1 MEAGPVGLHGN
12 AGARNL
18 AAPKVPAS
26 PTHSRQLASCGGIL
40 RPHLVDFRV
49 ACIFKLMMNFGE
61 AETGKF
67 LMRAGPKG
75 NRLLYDLLTMI
86 SELGVFL

>member
-1 MEAGPVGLHGN
+1 
-12 AGARNL
+12 
-18 AAPKVPAS
+18 
-26 PTHSRQLASCGGIL
+26 
-40 RPHLVDFRV
+40 
-49 ACIFKLMMNFGE
+49 MMNFGE